1 MHTTYFGPISWYRL
15 LIENEK
21 LKMENSQFSTFNF
34 QLNSDEFY
42 VKQTTRNH
50 CCIATANGVQK
61 LTVPV
66 TLPTKGIETG
76 ASKKLGCP
84 IRDVRISDHGNW
96 RHQHWEALKSA
107 YGMSPFFEY
116 YADDIAPFF
125 EKRWDFLYDY
135 NMEITTKVLELLG
148 PFPTAILRTS
158 NTAASN
164 SLPSEAFREGRGGSL
179 AGSLP
184 YYQTFQLRH
193 GFIPDLSILDLLFNM
208 GPESI
213 LILKGA
219 KN

>member
-21 LKMENSQFSTFNF
+21 LKMDP
-34 QLNSDEFY
+34 DEFY

-66 TLPTKGIETG
+66 TLPSKGIETG

-135 NMEITTKVLELLG
+135 NMEITTTLLDLIG
-148 PFPTAILRTS
+148 VKDLI
-158 NTAASN
+158 ASN
-164 SLPSEAFREGRGGSL
+164 SLPLREGRG
-179 AGSLP
+179 GSLP